1 MALSENGRPTG
12 EVVINHLLS
21 DNFRHLTVRARPP
34 KMPEIGKR
42 AGAMG
47 RQIGYARVSIDDLHG
62 KAQKAALHAVPC
74 DLLFFEQESGANRE
88 RPELARTLKE
98 LRTGDTLVVARL
110 ERLGRS
116 LIHLLQIMEDLEARG
131 IAFRSLAEGF
141 DMRTDEGQLMM
152 RQLGSFAEFER
163 KRITACINS
172 GIAAAKKRGVV
183 FGNPRLKAGDKE
195 TIRKIVLARDETHVT
210 QLIDS
215 MDTFIPTVL
224 ALRPTTPWPKVAAA
238 VSQTTGVTWT
248 VERLMRSVRRLV
260 GEGMVDRKVLRKS
273 PRPLRRRSEELAHL
287 VQGLALTNPGM
298 SLRDIGGQLEAMKI
312 RTPAGKP
319 NWTAASV
326 AHLLRKVPGASSL

>member
-1 MALSENGRPTG
+1 
-12 EVVINHLLS
+12 
-21 DNFRHLTVRARPP
+21 
-34 KMPEIGKR
+34 
-42 AGAMG
+42 MG
-47 RQIGYARVSIDDLHG
+47 RQIGYACVSTDDLHG

-88 RPELARTLKE
+88 RPELARALKD
-98 LRTGDTLVVARL
+98 LRDGDTLVVARL

-152 RQLGSFAEFER
+152 QQLGSFAEFER
-163 KRITACINS
+163 KRITARINS

-195 TIRKIVLARDETHVT
+195 AIRKIVLARDETHVT
-210 QLIDS
+210 QLIDT

-224 ALRPTTPWPKVAAA
+224 ELRPKTPWPKVAEA
-238 VSQTTGVTWT
+238 VSRATGVTWT
-248 VERLMRSVRRLV
+248 VERLTRSVRRLV
-260 GEGMVDRKVLRKS
+260 GEGMVDRKVLGKA
-273 PRPLRRRSEELAHL
+273 PRPRRRRSEELAVL
-287 VQGLALTNPGM
+287 VQGLALTNPGL
-298 SLRDIGGQLEAMKI
+298 SLRGIGSQLEAMKI

-319 NWTAASV
+319 TWTAASV
-326 AHLLRKVPGASSL
+326 AHLMNKVPGAPSS

>member
-1 MALSENGRPTG
+1 
-12 EVVINHLLS
+12 
-21 DNFRHLTVRARPP
+21 
-34 KMPEIGKR
+34 
-42 AGAMG
+42 MG
-47 RQIGYARVSIDDLHG
+47 RQIGYARVSTDDLHG

-74 DLLFFEQESGANRE
+74 DLIFFEQESGANRE
-88 RPELARTLKE
+88 RPELARALKE
-98 LRTGDTLVVARL
+98 LRNGDTLVVARL

-152 RQLGSFAEFER
+152 QQLGSFAEFER
-163 KRITACINS
+163 KRIT

-224 ALRPTTPWPKVAAA
+224 ALRPATPWPKVAEAA
-238 VSQTTGVTWT
+238 SRATGVTWT
-248 VERLMRSVRRLV
+248 VERLTRSVRRLV
-260 GEGMVDRKVLRKS
+260 GEGMVDRKVLGKA
-273 PRPLRRRSEELAHL
+273 PRPRRRRSEELAVL
-287 VQGLALTNPGM
+287 VQGLALTNPGL
-298 SLRDIGGQLEAMKI
+298 SLRGIGSQLEAMKI
-312 RTPAGKP
+312 RTPAGKQT
-319 NWTAASV
+319 WTAVPV
-326 AHLLRKVPGASSL
+326 AHLMNKVPGAPST

>member
-1 MALSENGRPTG
+1 MLKIP
-12 EVVINHLLS
+12 
-21 DNFRHLTVRARPP
+21 
-34 KMPEIGKR
+34 KR

-47 RQIGYARVSIDDLHG
+47 RQIGYARVSTDDLHG

-74 DLLFFEQESGANRE
+74 DLIFFEQESGANRE
-88 RPELARTLKE
+88 RPELARALKE
-98 LRTGDTLVVARL
+98 LRNGDTLVVARL

-152 RQLGSFAEFER
+152 QQLGSFAEFER
-163 KRITACINS
+163 KRIT

-224 ALRPTTPWPKVAAA
+224 ALRPATPWPKVAEAA
-238 VSQTTGVTWT
+238 SRATGVTWT
-248 VERLMRSVRRLV
+248 VERLTRSVRRLV
-260 GEGMVDRKVLRKS
+260 GEGMVDRKVLGKA
-273 PRPLRRRSEELAHL
+273 PRPRRRRSEELAVL
-287 VQGLALTNPGM
+287 VQGLALTNPGL
-298 SLRDIGGQLEAMKI
+298 SLRGIGGQLEAMRI

-319 NWTAASV
+319 TWTAASV
-326 AHLLRKVPGASSL
+326 AHLMNKVPGAPST